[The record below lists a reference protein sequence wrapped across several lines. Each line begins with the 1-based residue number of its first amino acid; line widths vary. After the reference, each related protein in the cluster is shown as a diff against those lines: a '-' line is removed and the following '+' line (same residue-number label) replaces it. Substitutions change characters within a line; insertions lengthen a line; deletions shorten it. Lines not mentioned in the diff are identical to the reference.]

1 LTNARQRRHYRTLAE
16 QATMRLAAIRAVID
30 LAGDDDDQ
38 EVAAEALLVLGASHT
53 EIEAASFGPAK

>member
-1 LTNARQRRHYRTLAE
+1 
-16 QATMRLAAIRAVID
+16 MRLAAIRAVID